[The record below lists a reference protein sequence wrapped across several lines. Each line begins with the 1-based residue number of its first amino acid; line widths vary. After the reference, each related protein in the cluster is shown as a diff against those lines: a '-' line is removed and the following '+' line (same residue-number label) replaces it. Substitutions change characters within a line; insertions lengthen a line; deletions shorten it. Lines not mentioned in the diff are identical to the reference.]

1 MIGKLLDNIPISG
14 IFFPEMGRNEIISN
28 LSNALFSRVQARVL
42 GIFFRHPDQTFQ
54 LTEVLAKADSGR
66 GAVQRELEKLTDVG
80 IVSIIPFGNRKLYQ
94 VNRESPIFNELHQL
108 VLKTTG
114 IVEPLQE
121 ALAPHR
127 QHITSAFVYGSI
139 AKGSDTARSDIDLMI
154 IGEKL
159 GYSEIYS
166 ALQKAETVLAR
177 PVNPNLMTVGE
188 WTKKLKSKNS
198 FVVKILSQP
207 KLFIFGSEDELST
220 PR

>member
-1 MIGKLLDNIPISG
+1 MIIKLLDNIPIIG
-14 IFFPEMGRNEIISN
+14 TIFPGMGKHEPVSN

-54 LTEVLAKADSGR
+54 LTEIFAKADSGR

-114 IVEPLQE
+114 IAEPLQE
-121 ALAPHR
+121 ALAPYR
-127 QHITSAFVYGSI
+127 QHITAAFVYGSI

-166 ALQKAETVLAR
+166 LLQKAETVLAR
-177 PVNPNLMTVGE
+177 PVNPNLMTMSE
-188 WTKKLKSKNS
+188 WTKKLKGKNS

-220 PR
+220 SR